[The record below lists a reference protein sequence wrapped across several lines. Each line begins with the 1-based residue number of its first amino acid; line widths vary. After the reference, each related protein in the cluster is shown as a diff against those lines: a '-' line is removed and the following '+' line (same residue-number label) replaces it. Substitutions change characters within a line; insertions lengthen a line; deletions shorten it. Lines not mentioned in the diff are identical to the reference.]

1 MNLKLVAAAL
11 LLSTSSAALAASP
24 SVFAVAP
31 AEPGAVTVQ
40 GAGDGKAD
48 DSAAIQKAID
58 TAANKGAGGIVF
70 LPSGRYRITRS
81 LLVPPAVRIFGVGA
95 TRPVIL
101 LGDRTPG
108 FGKGIAT
115 MMMFTG
121 GPGFL
126 PGHKVAVPPLGSVP
140 FSDKVS
146 DANSG
151 SFYGAL
157 SNVDFEIGAGNP
169 AATAVRFHAAQH
181 AYLSH
186 VDMRIGSGLAGLYQ
200 VGNEMEDVHFH
211 GGRYGILAEKT
222 SPAWQ
227 FTLIDSSFDGQREA
241 AIREHEAGL
250 TLVNVRIANTPIGID
265 IDQGYGDWLWG
276 KDVRFE
282 NVSKAGVVISNEGN
296 AYTQIGFENAVA
308 SRTPTFARF
317 RDSGKTVAGQGSAYR
332 VKAFDYGLKLA
343 GFGDA
348 GQFATKMEAEPLSSL
363 LAARSPA
370 IRDLP
375 PVSEWTSVKDL
386 GAKGDGST
394 DDTAA
399 IQQAIASHR
408 VLYFPMGHYV
418 VSDTLKLRP
427 DTVLIGLHPSRTQIV
442 LPDNAPAYAGVGP
455 AKALVESPQGGTNIV
470 TGLGLFTGGV
480 NPRASALIWKAG
492 ESSLVDDVK
501 IEGGHG
507 TITADGHRFD
517 PYDATHSAD
526 ADPAKRWDGQ
536 HPSIWV
542 TDGGGGTFANVWS
555 PDTYAQSGMLV
566 SNTKTP
572 GHVYELS
579 VEHHVRNEIV
589 LDGVEN
595 WEFLAPQTEEE
606 AGESQD
612 TVSIEVRNSRNI
624 LFANYHAYRVTRSVK
639 PALTAARLFN
649 ASDIRFR
656 NVHVNA
662 ESGFSTC
669 DANGCG
675 TYLRVSKFPY
685 ENTILDMTHKLAV
698 RQREFAS
705 LDVPADPV
713 TAAPASLAPV
723 QKLEDGFYSISGAAV
738 DASGKLYFVDH
749 RFQRIYGWSE
759 KEGLS
764 IERDAPLDPVNL
776 AFDRSGNLMVLS
788 SDGPE
793 ATVYSFKPG
802 TTDPITLIQPTPVGE
817 HPGASIALPVNT
829 WVNGEFKDQLDPK
842 TMRFTT
848 LHEMYVRD
856 AGTPK
861 TREYVSADGSLVLP
875 AFRVYQQGPGNHLG
889 WRFSDTLDSYGFV
902 TAKAGE
908 RVFVVNGSEDRTYS
922 ALVGAA
928 GQLTDLKPFANR
940 GGEGVAQ
947 GPDGRVYVLNGEVFV
962 YAADGKELGRIM
974 VPERPIQIVFGGEGG
989 RTLFILTHHALYA
1002 AKP

>member
-11 LLSTSSAALAASP
+11 LLSTSAAALAASR
-24 SVFAVAP
+24 SALAVAP
-31 AEPGAVTVQ
+31 AEQGAITVR

-48 DSAAIQKAID
+48 DTAALQQAID
-58 TAANKGAGGIVF
+58 AANEKGVGGIVF

-81 LLVPPAVRIFGVGA
+81 LFVPPAVRIFGIGA

-108 FGKGIAT
+108 FAKGIAT

-121 GPGFL
+121 GPSFL

-151 SFYGAL
+151 SFYAAL
-157 SNVDFEIGAGNP
+157 SNVDFEIGAGNA

-186 VDMRIGSGLAGLYQ
+186 VDMRIGSGLAGVYQ
-200 VGNEMEDVHFH
+200 VGNVMEDVHFH
-211 GGRYGILAEKT
+211 GGRYGILTEKT

-250 TLVNVRIANTPIGID
+250 TLVNVRIANTPVGID

-282 NVSKAGVVISNEGN
+282 NVAKAGVVISNEGN
-296 AYTQIGFENAVA
+296 AYTQIGFENALA

-317 RDSGKTVAGQGSAYR
+317 RNSGKRVAGQGGAYR
-332 VKAFDYGLKLA
+332 VQAFDYGLKLA

-348 GQFATKMEAEPLSSL
+348 GQFATRMEAEPLSAL
-363 LAARSPA
+363 PAERAPA
-370 IRDLP
+370 IRALP

-386 GAKGDGST
+386 GARGDGQT

-399 IQQAIASHR
+399 LQQAIASHR

-418 VSDTLKLRP
+418 VSDTLKLKP
-427 DTVLIGLHPSRTQIV
+427 GTVLIGLHPSRTQIV
-442 LPDNAPAYAGVGP
+442 LPDNAKAYAGVGP
-455 AKALVESPQGGTNIV
+455 AKALVEAPSGGTNIV
-470 TGLGLFTGGV
+470 SGLGLFTGGV
-480 NPRASALIWKAG
+480 NPRASALIWRAG

-501 IEGGHG
+501 IQGGGG
-507 TITADGHRFD
+507 TLMADGKHLD
-517 PYDATHSAD
+517 MSKPDY
-526 ADPAKRWDGQ
+526 RWDGQ

-542 TDGGGGTFANVWS
+542 TDGGGGTFADIWS
-555 PDTYAQSGMLV
+555 PNTFAQAGFV
-566 SNTKTP
+566 VTNTRTP

-579 VEHHVRNEIV
+579 NEHHVRNEIM

-595 WEFLAPQTEEE
+595 WEFLSPQTEQEVRD
-606 AGESQD
+606 GVD
-612 TVSIEVRNSRNI
+612 TVSLEVRNSRNI
-624 LFANYHAYRVTRSVK
+624 LFANYHSYRVTRTIK
-639 PALTAARLFN
+639 PALTAVRLFN

-662 ESGFSTC
+662 ESGFATC
-669 DANGCG
+669 DANGCA
-675 TYLRVSKFPY
+675 TYLRASKFPF
-685 ENTILDMTHKLAV
+685 ENAILDMTHKLAV

-705 LDVPADPV
+705 LDVQADPAA
-713 TAAPASLAPV
+713 TAPASLAPV
-723 QKLEDGFYSISGAAV
+723 ERLEDGFYSISGAAV
-738 DASGKLYFVDH
+738 DAAGKLYFVDH
-749 RFQRIYGWSE
+749 RFQRIYGWAE

-788 SDGPE
+788 SDGAE
-793 ATVYSFKPG
+793 GTVFSFKPG
-802 TTDPITLIQPTPVGE
+802 TTDPITLIQPTPTGQ

-829 WVNGEFKDQLDPK
+829 WVNGEFRDQLDPK

-856 AGTPK
+856 AGTAKP
-861 TREYVSADGSLVLP
+861 REYVSPDGSLALP
-875 AFRVYQQGPGNHLG
+875 AYRVLTQGPTNHLG
-889 WRFSDTLDSYGFV
+889 WRWSDSLDSYGFV
-902 TAKAGE
+902 TAKPGE

-928 GQLTDLKPFANR
+928 GQLTDLKPFADR

-962 YAADGKELGRIM
+962 YAADGKELGQIR
-974 VPERPIQIVFGGEGG
+974 VPERPIQILFGGADR
-989 RTLFILTHHALYA
+989 RTLFILTHRALYA